1 MAASPQNIPDGFVLD
16 VHDLAAIILNTH
28 ALSEPLFA
36 HAQLVEVGRGDS
48 PLKTFPEHFLHSSWY
63 ETASGPDAR
72 KRVAYILR
80 KDQTTV
86 ERTTIDTFASPAGV
100 KTPTG
105 SELTRRELEDA
116 FWRCKTF
123 NSGYLLAYVA
133 QQVFDHLPPTTTL
146 LARTPTKHEVR
157 CKPSEVTVAEI
168 DIHVKEPCLI
178 VVTEP
183 RPDLGP
189 SKVDM

>member
-16 VHDLAAIILNTH
+16 VHDLAAIILHTH

-86 ERTTIDTFASPAGV
+86 ERTTIDTFASLAGV
-100 KTPTG
+100 KAPTA

-133 QQVFDHLPPTTTL
+133 QQVFDNLPPPPPSSRARPQNTRCAAS
-146 LARTPTKHEVR
+146 LAKSPSPRSTSTSKSRASSSSRSRAPT
-157 CKPSEVTVAEI
+157 SG
-168 DIHVKEPCLI
+168 
-178 VVTEP
+178 P
-183 RPDLGP
+183 RRWT
-189 SKVDM
+189 